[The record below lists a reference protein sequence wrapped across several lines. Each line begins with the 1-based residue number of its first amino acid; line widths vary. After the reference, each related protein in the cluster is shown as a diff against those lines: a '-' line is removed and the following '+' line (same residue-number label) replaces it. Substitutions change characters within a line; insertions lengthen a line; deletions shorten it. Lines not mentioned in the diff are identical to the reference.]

1 MPSPSSDA
9 LFVRRVLIV
18 ALILALIIAIWIL
31 SPLLLL
37 VFGAILVAMA
47 LRAMAQPLIK
57 LGLGET
63 LAVVVTALL
72 LVAVLITSL
81 VFFGAELAGQWQA
94 LDQRIGALM
103 ASMAKGLGVNSLEE
117 LLTGAKPGAGIAS
130 MLPRFLSWGAS
141 LGQAVLGASLVLVG
155 GVYLALDPYSYRE
168 GLLKLVPREYHANAV
183 ATLDDVGEALHRW
196 LGGVL
201 ITMILVGVMTGIG
214 LWLAGVQSP
223 LALGVLAGLAN
234 VVPYI
239 GSLAAAAVTI
249 AIAAGQSWEA
259 MLWAV
264 AVMIIVQQI
273 ESNVITPLVVGG
285 AVSIAPATGLFAI
298 VAMSM
303 LFGPLGVLLGFP
315 LAIVI
320 DISVRRLY
328 IRDALDKPVEILGD
342 HAERSQDSTPRTQ
355 SPKTEKT

>member
-1 MPSPSSDA
+1 MPSASSDA
-9 LFVRRVLIV
+9 VFVRKVVIAALIV
-18 ALILALIIAIWIL
+18 AVILATWVLL
-31 SPLLLL
+31 PLLLL
-37 VFGAILVAMA
+37 VFGAVLVAMA
-47 LRAMAQPLIK
+47 LRALSRPIMK
-57 LGLGET
+57 LGAGET
-63 LAVVVTALL
+63 AAVIATALL
-72 LVAVLITSL
+72 LAAVLIGSL

-94 LDQRIGALM
+94 LDQRMGALLGD
-103 ASMAKGLGVNSLEE
+103 MAKRLGVNSLED
-117 LLTGAKPGAGIAS
+117 LVDGAKSGSGFAS

-141 LGQAVLGASLVLVG
+141 LGQAVLGVSLVMVG
-155 GVYLALDPYSYRE
+155 GIYLALDPHNYRE
-168 GLLKLVPREYHANAV
+168 GVLKLVPREYHANAV

-201 ITMILVGVMTGIG
+201 VTMILVGLMTGIG
-214 LWLAGVQSP
+214 LWIAGVQSP

-239 GSLAAAAVTI
+239 GSVVAAAITI

-259 MLWAV
+259 MLGAV
-264 AVMIIVQQI
+264 AVMVVVQQL

-320 DISVRRLY
+320 DIAVRRLY
-328 IRDALDKPVEILGD
+328 IRDVLDKPVEILGD
-342 HAERSQDSTPRTQ
+342 HAERSQNTAASPPPST
-355 SPKTEKT
+355 

>member
-1 MPSPSSDA
+1 MPSSSSDA
-9 LFVRRVLIV
+9 LFVRRVLVVALIAALIV
-18 ALILALIIAIWIL
+18 ALWIL

-47 LRAMAQPLIK
+47 LRALSRPLMK
-57 LGLGET
+57 LGLGQT
-63 LAVVVTALL
+63 AAVVVTALL
-72 LVAVLITSL
+72 LVALLVTSII
-81 VFFGAELAGQWQA
+81 FFGAELAGQWQA

-103 ASMAKGLGVNSLEE
+103 SDMAKRLGVNSLEE
-117 LLTGAKPGAGIAS
+117 LLTGAKPGSGIAS

-141 LGQAVLGASLVLVG
+141 LGQALLGASLVLVG

-168 GLLKLVPREYHANAV
+168 GLLKLVPHEYQANAV

-201 ITMILVGVMTGIG
+201 TTMMLVGLMTGFG
-214 LWLAGVQSP
+214 LWIAGVQSP

-259 MLWAV
+259 MLGAI
-264 AVMIIVQQI
+264 AVMVVVQQI

-328 IRDALDKPVEILGD
+328 IRDVLDKPVEILGD
-342 HAERSQDSTPRTQ
+342 HAQRSQAAAGRQEP
-355 SPKTEKT
+355 PKG

>member
-1 MPSPSSDA
+1 MPLPSSDA

-18 ALILALIIAIWIL
+18 ALITALIVALWIL

-37 VFGAILVAMA
+37 VFGAVLVAMA
-47 LRAMAQPLIK
+47 LRAVSRPLMK
-57 LGLGET
+57 LGLGQT
-63 LAVVVTALL
+63 AAVVVTALL
-72 LVAVLITSL
+72 LIGLLLACI
-81 VFFGAELAGQWQA
+81 VFFGAELAGQWQF
-94 LDQRIGALM
+94 LDRRIG
-103 ASMAKGLGVNSLEE
+103 SMMRELADDLGVNSIEE
-117 LLTGAKPGAGIAS
+117 LLTGAKTGTGVAA

-155 GVYLALDPYSYRE
+155 GVYLALDPHNYRE
-168 GLLKLVPREYHANAV
+168 GLLKLVPREYQANAV

-201 ITMILVGVMTGIG
+201 TTMVLVGLMTGTG
-214 LWLAGVQSP
+214 LWIAGVQSP

-239 GSLAAAAVTI
+239 GSLAAAGITI

-259 MLWAV
+259 MLAAV
-264 AVMIIVQQI
+264 AVMVIVQQV

-285 AVSIAPATGLFAI
+285 AVSIAPATGMFAI

-328 IRDALDKPVEILGD
+328 IRDVLDKPVDILGD
-342 HAERSQDSTPRTQ
+342 HAERSQASANRQKAPDA
-355 SPKTEKT
+355 